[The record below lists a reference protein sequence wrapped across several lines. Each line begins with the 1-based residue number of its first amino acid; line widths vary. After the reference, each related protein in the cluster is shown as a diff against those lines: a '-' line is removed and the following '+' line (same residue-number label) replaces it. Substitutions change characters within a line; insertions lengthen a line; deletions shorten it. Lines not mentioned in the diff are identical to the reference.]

1 MRMGL
6 LGAGRIGRIHGLNLA
21 ARKDATLV
29 SVADA
34 FADAAASLAA
44 ETGATVASLDAILA
58 DTTLDAVLIC
68 TPTDTH
74 ADLIEAAVA
83 SGKAVFC
90 EKPVDLDAA
99 RIRTCLTTVAKTG
112 RPLMIGFNRRFDPS
126 FAALQN
132 RLRAGEAGAIEIVS
146 VISRDPSPPPV
157 DYVKRSGGLFRDMM
171 IHDFD
176 MARFLL
182 AEDPVEVFALGSA
195 LVDPAIG
202 QAGDVDTAAV
212 LMRTASGKIAQISNS
227 RRASYGYDQRIE
239 VHGSKGMLRAGNIH
253 ETTVEIATG
262 AGFRADPVQNFFLER
277 YAAAYRAELDA
288 FVAALK
294 GKTAPLPSG
303 EDGLKAQIL
312 ADAATESARSGKPV
326 SVDLGAI

>member
-90 EKPVDLDAA
+90 EKPVDLDAE
-99 RIRTCLTTVAKTG
+99 RIRACLKTVAKTG

-182 AEDPVEVFALGSA
+182 AEEPVEVFALGSA

-326 SVDLGAI
+326 AVDLGAI